1 MRISIKLW
9 LSALVAAAAAAPVQT
24 AGALERQETG
34 VLPPAFMQK
43 AVEPMAKADTAP
55 RRLIGE
61 FLAHRKGAI
70 RRALWKT

>member
-9 LSALVAAAAAAPVQT
+9 LSALTAAAAVMAVQT
-24 AGALERQETG
+24 AGAVELQEADA
-34 VLPPAFMQK
+34 LPPAFMKK
-43 AVEPMAKADTAP
+43 AVGPMAKSDTAL